1 MFLVFAA
8 TVLAREAGEQA
19 KYHLDFFWSYKEAYI
34 QQRSQIA
41 ANILMFVPI
50 GVLLGVEKS
59 VLYAVCGLAFSC
71 FIEISQLITH
81 RGLFELDD
89 ILNNTIGLMI
99 GFILVVGI
107 KRIAIKR
114 VNLRL

>member
-1 MFLVFAA
+1 MFLMFAA
-8 TVLAREAGEQA
+8 TVLAREAGD
-19 KYHLDFFWSYKEAYI
+19 KGRYHLDLFWSYKEAFT
-34 QQRSQIA
+34 QLRSQIA

-50 GVLLGVEKS
+50 GVLMGIEKS
-59 VLYAVCGLAFSC
+59 LVYAVCGFVFSC
-71 FIEISQLITH
+71 FIEIAQLITH

-99 GFILVVGI
+99 GLLLTIGI

-114 VNLRL
+114 PNLRL